1 MMLFRR
7 LVWCALLV
15 ALAVGSLQ
23 WIVQR
28 WQAVPIIL
36 AAEAFEGQKAPVQ
49 AALDAHAHTPEEA
62 AHAHHHDVDWTPADG
77 LERSAWTWVANL
89 LNAFALAL
97 LVLAAMGAWAW
108 QRGMPAGAG
117 TWPIAAAVAATGWL
131 SLHLWPSLGLPA
143 EVPGMEAAD
152 LRLRQ
157 LWWLLA
163 AGSALSACA
172 LVAFGRKP
180 WRWVAAA
187 AWLALPFVIG
197 APQLIGDPLGAF
209 NGEAHQRL
217 QVLGR
222 DFVLATHVSAS
233 LFWLSMGVVAAPV
246 FKRWL
251 VPLLD
256 RSSSAAALPTGSLA

>member
-1 MMLFRR
+1 MLFRR

-23 WIVQR
+23 WVVQR

-36 AAEAFEGQKAPVQ
+36 AAEEFEVQKAPVQ
-49 AALDAHAHTPEEA
+49 AALDAHPHTPEEA

-77 LERSAWTWVANL
+77 LERSFWTWVANL

-97 LVLAAMGAWAW
+97 LVFAAMGAWAW
-108 QRGMPAGAG
+108 KRGLSAGA
-117 TWPIAAAVAATGWL
+117 WPIAAAVAATGWL

-152 LRLRQ
+152 LHLRQ

-172 LVAFGRKP
+172 LVAFGSKP

-209 NGEAHQRL
+209 SGEAHQRL

-233 LFWLSMGVVAAPV
+233 LFWLSMGIVAAPV

-251 VPLLD
+251 APLLD
-256 RSSSAAALPTGSLA
+256 RSSSAATLPTGSLA

>member
-23 WIVQR
+23 WLVQR

-36 AAEAFEGQKAPVQ
+36 AAEEFEVQKAP
-49 AALDAHAHTPEEA
+49 APAAHAHSAEEA

-77 LERSAWTWVANL
+77 LERSVWTWVANL

-97 LVLAAMGAWAW
+97 LVFAAMGAWAW
-108 QRGMPAGAG
+108 KRGPSTGA
-117 TWPIAAAVAATGWL
+117 WRLAAAVAATGWL

-163 AGSALSACA
+163 AGSALSASA

-180 WRWVAAA
+180 WRWAAAA

-209 NGEAHQRL
+209 SGEAHQRL

-251 VPLLD
+251 APLLD
-256 RSSSAAALPTGSLA
+256 RTPGNAALSTGSLA

>member
-23 WIVQR
+23 WAVQR

-36 AAEAFEGQKAPVQ
+36 AAEEFEVQKAAVP
-49 AALDAHAHTPEEA
+49 AAHAHAPEDA

-77 LERSAWTWVANL
+77 VERSFWTWVANL

-97 LVLAAMGAWAW
+97 LVFAAMGAWAW
-108 QRGMPAGAG
+108 KRGMSAGA
-117 TWPIAAAVAATGWL
+117 WQIAAAVAAIGWL

-143 EVPGMEAAD
+143 EVPGTEAAD
-152 LRLRQ
+152 LRMRQ
-157 LWWLLA
+157 LWWLVA

-180 WRWVAAA
+180 WRWPAAA

-209 NGEAHQRL
+209 SGEAHQRL
-217 QVLGR
+217 QQLGH

-233 LFWLSMGVVAAPV
+233 VFWLSMGVVAAPV
-246 FKRWL
+246 FRRWL
-251 VPLLD
+251 APLLD
-256 RSSSAAALPTGSLA
+256 RSTGAAAQPSGSLA

>member
-1 MMLFRR
+1 MLFRR

-23 WIVQR
+23 WVVQR

-36 AAEAFEGQKAPVQ
+36 AAEEFEVQKAPVQ
-49 AALDAHAHTPEEA
+49 AALDAHPHTPEEA

-77 LERSAWTWVANL
+77 LERSFWTWVANL

-97 LVLAAMGAWAW
+97 LVFAAMGAWAW
-108 QRGMPAGAG
+108 KRGMPAGA
-117 TWPIAAAVAATGWL
+117 WPIAAAVAATGWL

-152 LRLRQ
+152 LHLRQ

-163 AGSALSACA
+163 SGSALSACA
-172 LVAFGRKP
+172 LVAFGSKP
-180 WRWVAAA
+180 WRWAAAA

-197 APQLIGDPLGAF
+197 APQLVGDPLGAF
-209 NGEAHQRL
+209 SGEAHQRL

-233 LFWLSMGVVAAPV
+233 LFWLSMGIVAAPV

-251 VPLLD
+251 APLLD
-256 RSSSAAALPTGSLA
+256 RSPSAAALPTGSLA